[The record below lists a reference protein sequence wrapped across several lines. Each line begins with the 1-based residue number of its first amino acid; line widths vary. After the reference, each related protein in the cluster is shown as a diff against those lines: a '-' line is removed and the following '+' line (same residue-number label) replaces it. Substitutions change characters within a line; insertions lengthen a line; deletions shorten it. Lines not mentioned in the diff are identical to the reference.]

1 MNNILAYIEEFFTEK
16 YELVVYADVYDL
28 TTESKAIIEDTVPAD
43 KEAIIV
49 GIGADNGVDAELD
62 LKVRGKSITGSPWRT
77 KAFPG
82 NLRLM
87 YIMQKVGSK
96 EKYSLYGR
104 GVGASVTLPVRL
116 VVLLKKV

>member
-16 YELVVYADVYDL
+16 YELRVYADVYDL

-62 LKVRGKSITGSPWRT
+62 LKVEGKSITGSPWRT

-87 YIMQKVGSK
+87 YIMHKVEGRK
-96 EKYSLYGR
+96 KYSLYGR

>member
-16 YELVVYADVYDL
+16 YELRVYADVYDL
-28 TTESKAIIEDTVPAD
+28 TTESK
-43 KEAIIV
+43 AIIV

-62 LKVRGKSITGSPWRT
+62 LKIEGKSITGSPWRT

-87 YIMQKVGSK
+87 YIMHKVEGRK
-96 EKYSLYGR
+96 KFSLYGR